1 MSGTAPLV
9 SVIIATYNWSSVLH
23 YAMASVERQTFTDF
37 ELLVI
42 GDGCTDDSEA
52 VVAAFR
58 DPRFHWENL
67 PKNHGHQSPA
77 NNRGLALARGKWIA
91 YLGHDDLWMPN
102 HLELLVREV
111 EQKEADAAFSLAIV
125 VGAPGCDGRKLFGA
139 FDRGEWVRGAHV
151 PPSALL
157 HRKSLIDTAGG

>member
-1 MSGTAPLV
+1 
-9 SVIIATYNWSSVLH
+9 
-23 YAMASVERQTFTDF
+23 MASVQRQTFADF

-52 VVAAFR
+52 VVAAFG

-67 PKNHGHQSPA
+67 PQNHGHQSPA

-102 HLELLVREV
+102 HLELLWR
-111 EQKEADAAFSLAIV
+111 AASVLGPLMAT
-125 VGAPGCDGRKLFGA
+125 VGATLPGNAPHSEARPARPPAMGA
-139 FDRGEWVRGAHV
+139 RLPRLPREKRMVFSQYPDCARRGKRATA
-151 PPSALL
+151 SL
-157 HRKSLIDTAGG
+157 HSI